1 MTRRRGTQYF
11 LLEIVCFETVKK
23 FFQKLSINI
32 EGMGQGILDIWKG
45 FGQKL
50 ARSGSAG
57 SCPDKRIIG
66 LQNRCGSFTFKIHQR
81 FGLQDNH

>member
-1 MTRRRGTQYF
+1 MTRRPGTQYY
-11 LLEIVCFETVKK
+11 LLDIVCFETVKK

-50 ARSGSAG
+50 ARSGSTG
-57 SCPDKRIIG
+57 RRI
-66 LQNRCGSFTFKIHQR
+66 RTR
-81 FGLQDNH
+81 VFGLQGWVGLHVQKRQGPGN